1 MAGREDQTEKSAKIR
16 ILYLMELLNRYSD
29 EENPLTT
36 NQIVQKLRE
45 LYGIN
50 VHRTTLPRDISIL
63 QEYGM
68 DIVTVHSTQTKYF
81 VGKRMFEEPEL
92 RLLIDAVEA
101 SRFITGKKSR
111 QLIAKLKSLTSIY
124 RAESLRGNMV
134 VSDPIKPDNE
144 KVYYIADAINDA
156 INEERRIAFQ
166 YYEYSG
172 AKEKVLRNGGEIY
185 RISPYGLVWSGD
197 YYYVV
202 GYSRKHGKV
211 VSFRVDRIAST
222 PEILPES
229 ADPRPEGFDLAR
241 YAKEVFSMFDGESV
255 PVELQCDNSLM
266 KTIIDHFG
274 EDVDVR
280 PGDDASFL
288 IRADISASPTFYGWV
303 FGFGG
308 KIRILGP
315 DHIAEQYKQMVL
327 EAARL

>member
-1 MAGREDQTEKSAKIR
+1 MENSAKIR

-45 LYGIN
+45 LYGLD

-124 RAESLRGNMV
+124 RAESLSGNMV

-172 AKEKVLRNGGEIY
+172 AKKKVLRNGGEIY
-185 RISPYGLVWSGD
+185 QISPYGLVWSGD

-202 GYSRKHGKV
+202 GYSRKHRKV

-229 ADPRPEGFDLAR
+229 ADPRPEGFDLTR
-241 YAKEVFSMFDGESV
+241 YAKEVFRMFDGETV
-255 PVELQCDNSLM
+255 TVELQCHNSLM

-280 PGDDASFL
+280 PWDEFSFL
-288 IRADISASPTFYGWV
+288 LRADLAASPTFYGWV

-315 DHIAEQYKQMVL
+315 DHIAAQYKQMIL
-327 EAARL
+327 DAAKL

>member
-1 MAGREDQTEKSAKIR
+1 M
-16 ILYLMELLNRYSD
+16 
-29 EENPLTT
+29 
-36 NQIVQKLRE
+36 
-45 LYGIN
+45 
-50 VHRTTLPRDISIL
+50 
-63 QEYGM
+63 
-68 DIVTVHSTQTKYF
+68 
-81 VGKRMFEEPEL
+81 
-92 RLLIDAVEA
+92 
-101 SRFITGKKSR
+101 
-111 QLIAKLKSLTSIY
+111 
-124 RAESLRGNMV
+124 
-134 VSDPIKPDNE
+134 
-144 KVYYIADAINDA
+144 
-156 INEERRIAFQ
+156 
-166 YYEYSG
+166 
-172 AKEKVLRNGGEIY
+172 LRNGGEIY

-229 ADPRPEGFDLAR
+229 ADPRPEGFDLTR
-241 YAKEVFSMFDGESV
+241 YAKEVFSMFDGETV
-255 PVELQCDNSLM
+255 TVELQCHNSLM

-280 PGDDASFL
+280 PWDEFSFL
-288 IRADISASPTFYGWV
+288 LRADLAASPTFYGWV